1 MRRAA
6 ADLQGPLHKIAHLEN
21 SSRVDYADHDIDSV
35 LLETLQ
41 FSKMRNGNEHAVDIK
56 RVEALALSP
65 ARHVGVKSFPR
76 LHEWREHFERAALH
90 RRLYLFDDG
99 GKTLLFHRQIAVRT
113 KLRSGFREEQ
123 SQEMIHFR
131 DGCDGRLSAAARD
144 ALLDGH
150 ARWQT
155 GDKVDIWFFE
165 LLDELP
171 RIGRHAVEKSSL
183 AFREKNVESERRF
196 AGAA

>member
-6 ADLQGPLHKIAHLEN
+6 ADLQGALHKIARFKN

-41 FSKMRNGNEHAVDIK
+41 FPKMRNGNEHAVDMK
-56 RVEALALSP
+56 RVEALALGP
-65 ARHVGVKSFPR
+65 TPHVGVKSFPR
-76 LHEWREHFERAALH
+76 FHEWREHFERAAFH

-99 GKTLLFHRQIAVRT
+99 GEALLFHGQIAVWT
-113 KLRSGFREEQ
+113 KLCSGFREEQ
-123 SQEMIHFR
+123 SQEMINFR
-131 DGCDGRLSAAARD
+131 DGRDGRLAAAARD
-144 ALLDGH
+144 TLLDRH

-165 LLDELP
+165 LLDALP
-171 RIGRHAVEKSSL
+171 RIGRHAV
-183 AFREKNVESERRF
+183 
-196 AGAA
+196 